1 MKAAASG
8 TQQRNQPS
16 SPAAPDFSK
25 PPLKP
30 HRKLFIFLCILF
42 GLWACML
49 LTLFFTTVYPYRH
62 SLTTTAPALP

>member
-1 MKAAASG
+1 MNSGASG

-30 HRKLFIFLCILF
+30 HRRVFILLCILF
-42 GLWACML
+42 GLWLCVL
-49 LTLFFTTVYPYRH
+49 LALFFTTVYPFRH
-62 SLTTTAPALP
+62 SLTTTAPTLP